1 MSIAEVEPRISVTVS
16 DPCFVKGEGKLVVDK
31 TVHKLKFAV
40 EDEFFNWE
48 DLKMFE
54 ERGSVGSVR
63 DVADGSYR
71 FLLQSD

>member
-1 MSIAEVEPRISVTVS
+1 MSIAEVEPRVSVNISY
-16 DPCFVKGEGKLVVDK
+16 PRFVKGERKLVVDK